1 MKKVTA
7 RAVCEG
13 AIVAAL
19 TVLLMFM
26 GIYVPVFR
34 TLAMFVCGI
43 PLAYL
48 MIRQGVYI
56 SAASFIASLLL
67 IFIVTGDIISG
78 PLSGL
83 ITLLPG

>member
-43 PLAYL
+43 PLEIGRAH
-48 MIRQGVYI
+48 V
-56 SAASFIASLLL
+56 
-67 IFIVTGDIISG
+67 
-78 PLSGL
+78 
-83 ITLLPG
+83 

>member
-56 SAASFIASLLL
+56 YLPLHLLRHCCL
-67 IFIVTGDIISG
+67 F
-78 PLSGL
+78 
-83 ITLLPG
+83 LL

>member
-26 GIYVPVFR
+26 GIYVPVLLHR
-34 TLAMFVCGI
+34 GGSLHGI
-43 PLAYL
+43 
-48 MIRQGVYI
+48 IRYHY
-56 SAASFIASLLL
+56 
-67 IFIVTGDIISG
+67 
-78 PLSGL
+78 
-83 ITLLPG
+83 